1 MTFSL
6 ASPVLASG
14 LKFGFDHSSEA
25 GLAICG
31 VLLVLSIVSWSVML
45 SKQWMLSQTR
55 KANRIFLQAF
65 HNSPHPLAI
74 FQAREHHERSP
85 LYHIYYAAS
94 RELAFHLLGTDE
106 PDTVFA
112 SRLHS
117 AGRITASQMH
127 AVEAAMERAMGEAG
141 IRLESKMSAVAM
153 SLSGAPFLGLL
164 GTVWGVMDSFA
175 ALAGATDG
183 VGLQTMAPGIS
194 AALLTTVVGLL
205 VAIPSMFGY
214 NFLVGQIRALI
225 VRLDHFAGE
234 FSSVLDRHFV
244 DHRATADEIPSIAS
258 LGVPNMPAFSGV
270 PSQPLPKPVREM
282 AATDV

>member
-1 MTFSL
+1 
-6 ASPVLASG
+6 
-14 LKFGFDHSSEA
+14 
-25 GLAICG
+25 
-31 VLLVLSIVSWSVML
+31 
-45 SKQWMLSQTR
+45 
-55 KANRIFLQAF
+55 
-65 HNSPHPLAI
+65 
-74 FQAREHHERSP
+74 
-85 LYHIYYAAS
+85 
-94 RELAFHLLGTDE
+94 
-106 PDTVFA
+106 
-112 SRLHS
+112 
-117 AGRITASQMH
+117 
-127 AVEAAMERAMGEAG
+127 MERAMGEAG

-214 NFLVGQIRALI
+214 NFLVGQIRALV

-258 LGVPNMPAFSGV
+258 LGVQNMPAFSGV